1 MEMEYLQLRNNDVV
15 PALDHLR
22 PFKCVLLIDSD
33 FSTAWQKK
41 ISERL
46 VKSGCYYLMPWGKNA
61 SSWND
66 AIDSALLAQFNYQAI
81 PAESSI
87 MTSWYDYGSTM
98 DLFAFCKGM
107 AKHEVQQL
115 DNTLV
120 LHISETDRAESIL
133 RNYCAAGSLHVGGK
147 ATLRERALAWG

>member
-87 MTSWYDYGSTM
+87 MT
-98 DLFAFCKGM
+98 LGM
-107 AKHEVQQL
+107 IMAQPWIY
-115 DNTLV
+115 
-120 LHISETDRAESIL
+120 LHFVKAW
-133 RNYCAAGSLHVGGK
+133 RNMKCSS
-147 ATLRERALAWG
+147 